1 MQQQTIEKSVHCSGV
16 GLHSGCK
23 VSLSF
28 HPAPVDTGI
37 VFSVQAGKGTRLV
50 RPDPTMVT
58 DTRLC
63 TTLGNGEW
71 TLGTV
76 EHVLASIRGLGIDNV
91 LVEVHGRE
99 IPIMDGSAASFV
111 YLLRQA
117 GTRSQDASRKVLF
130 LTREFSVRDKE
141 RWIKASP
148 ARGLSVK
155 CSIDFPHPLIG
166 QQVTSLEWTPQ
177 AFIKTV
183 SRARTFGFLH
193 EVEMLQANK
202 LALGGSLDNAVVLDD
217 YGVVNPEGFRFPDE
231 PVRHKLLDFL
241 GDLGLMPY
249 PVWGRFEVHCSGHSL
264 NNVFSRGLSKNESSL
279 LELVDLK
286 KEHEAAVHDHAPVS
300 SQIPVISS

>member
-16 GLHSGCK
+16 GLHSGGR
-23 VSLSF
+23 VALSF
-28 HPAPVDTGI
+28 HPAPADSGI
-37 VFSVQAGKGTRLV
+37 TFSVQTGHGSRFL
-50 RPDPTMVT
+50 RPDPTLVV

-71 TLGTV
+71 SLGTV
-76 EHVLASIRGLGIDNV
+76 EHLLAAIRGLSIDNI

-99 IPIMDGSAASFV
+99 IPIMDGSSASFV

-117 GTRSQDASRKVLF
+117 GVRAQEAGKKVMA
-130 LTREFSVRDKE
+130 LTREFSVQDSN
-141 RWIKASP
+141 RWIKGRP
-148 ARGLSVK
+148 GRGLSVT
-155 CSIDFPHPLIG
+155 CTIDFPHPMIG
-166 QQVTSLEWTPQ
+166 RQALSLDCTPQ
-177 AFIKTV
+177 EFTRTV

-193 EVEMLQANK
+193 EVESLQAHN

-264 NNVFSRGLSKNESSL
+264 NNAFAKALAENQASL
-279 LELVDLK
+279 LEMVELK
-286 KEHEAAVHDHAPVS
+286 KDPGAELLGQGAVPDLATS
-300 SQIPVISS
+300 T

>member
-16 GLHSGCK
+16 GLHSGGR
-23 VSLSF
+23 VALSF
-28 HPAPVDTGI
+28 HPAPVDSGI
-37 VFSVQAGKGTRLV
+37 TFSVQTGNGSRFL
-50 RPDPTMVT
+50 RPDPALVV

-71 TLGTV
+71 SLGTV
-76 EHVLASIRGLGIDNV
+76 EHLLAAIRGLGIDNI

-99 IPIMDGSAASFV
+99 IPIMDGSSASFV

-117 GTRSQDASRKVLF
+117 GVRVQEAGKKVMA
-130 LTREFSVRDKE
+130 LTREFSVQDNN
-141 RWIKASP
+141 RWIKGRP
-148 ARGLSVK
+148 ARGLSVT
-155 CSIDFPHPLIG
+155 CTIDFPHPMIG
-166 QQVTSLEWTPQ
+166 RQMLSLDCTPQ
-177 AFIKTV
+177 EFIRTV

-193 EVEMLQANK
+193 EVESLQAHN

-264 NNVFSRGLSKNESSL
+264 NNAFAKALAENRTSL
-279 LELVDLK
+279 LEMIELK
-286 KEHEAAVHDHAPVS
+286 KDPGSELLGHGAVPDFATS
-300 SQIPVISS
+300 T